1 MTYYELKLYTY
12 NRKKPLCTALFQS
25 KATLDDFIT
34 SLSSDSEIIKLGE
47 IVFKRKDFEYAEI
60 KEKTIKHR

>member
-1 MTYYELKLYTY
+1 MTYYELKLYVY
-12 NRKKPLCTALFQS
+12 EKRKPLCTALFQS
-25 KATLDDFIT
+25 KAMLDDFIA

-60 KEKTIKHR
+60 KERRLKK